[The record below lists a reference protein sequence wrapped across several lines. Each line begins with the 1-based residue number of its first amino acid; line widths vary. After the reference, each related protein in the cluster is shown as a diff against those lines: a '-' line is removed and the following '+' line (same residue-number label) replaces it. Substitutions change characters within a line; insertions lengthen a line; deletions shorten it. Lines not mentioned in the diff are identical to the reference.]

1 MKQTFHAD
9 ATKLDLCKIKRNWA
23 RRPTPPPNAGEEI
36 GMVNWADVLKQV
48 LSTRLNEEVYSGL
61 IGVMQTLHSSVPNK
75 QIENALV
82 SHRNDS
88 CEWVRDLT
96 NGVVSLFFRRIYM
109 DRKPTLKDHVENSD
123 ASTVISKQNSL
134 F

>member
-9 ATKLDLCKIKRNWA
+9 TTKLDVCTIKQNWK
-23 RRPTPPPNAGEEI
+23 RRPTPPPNVTIEEI

-48 LSTRLNEEVYSGL
+48 LSTRLPEDVYSGL

-82 SHRNDS
+82 NRRND
-88 CEWVRDLT
+88 CC
-96 NGVVSLFFRRIYM
+96 
-109 DRKPTLKDHVENSD
+109 KC
-123 ASTVISKQNSL
+123 
-134 F
+134 